1 MNRKRWIV
9 ILWYAAVAAIL
20 AASIVFKWHRWID
33 LPTGAHMSLFSREPW
48 VSPSTLV
55 ANLSG
60 LLSFFLISLVFYFF
74 LPRTVRSIGQA
85 PARKGEFLRAAL
97 LGFLASL
104 LVFIT
109 ILSAVLSNSTFPFAV
124 VVTVITLLAGLIGM
138 VALELRLGAWLASLA
153 GWDNASAMVHL
164 LLAVLA
170 LYPLTFL
177 PAIGGLMMMAYLLL
191 GLGAVVLSRV
201 NALYPWNHE
210 SPDLEKVRP
219 GRELME

>member
-1 MNRKRWIV
+1 MKQKRWIV
-9 ILWYAAVAAIL
+9 ILWFAAAAAIL
-20 AASIVFKWHRWID
+20 AASIAFNWQRWLD
-33 LPTGAHMSLFSREPW
+33 LPESAHLPSFAREHW
-48 VSPSTLV
+48 VNTSNLV

-60 LLSFFLISLVFYFF
+60 LVSFFLISLVFYFF

-97 LGFLASL
+97 LGFLAAL
-104 LVFIT
+104 LVFFIV
-109 ILSAVLSNSTFPFAV
+109 LSAALSNSTFPFAIIA
-124 VVTVITLLAGLIGM
+124 TVIVLFAGLVGM

-153 GWDNASAMVHL
+153 GWENASAIVHL

-177 PAIGGLMMMAYLLL
+177 PAVGGLMMMVYLLL

-210 SPDLEKVRP
+210 LPNLEK
-219 GRELME
+219 